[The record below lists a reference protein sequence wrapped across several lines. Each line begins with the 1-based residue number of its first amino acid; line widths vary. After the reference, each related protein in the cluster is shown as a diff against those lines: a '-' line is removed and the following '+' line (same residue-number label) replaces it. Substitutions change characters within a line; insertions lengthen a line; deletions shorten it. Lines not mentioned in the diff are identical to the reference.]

1 MLPEENLLIQRLFGE
16 RLFIDKDIYRIKV
29 NVGNKFS
36 WKVSYKYSDLFIV
49 SKIDIYK
56 KIIKLLPDFYRI
68 IQEFIKK
75 YPSFAKTLNSFN
87 PKDDFPDII
96 KKMCQSSVI
105 FKVGPMAS
113 VAGAVC
119 QYLAQTLSKN
129 NPYLSIENGGD
140 IYIKSPSDIV
150 TGLFLNNKYFKDN
163 IKIKI
168 KKDILPCGIASSSGT
183 LGHSLSLG
191 KSDLTMIIC
200 KSPVLADA
208 AATAVGNMVTTKD
221 DIQKTINYF
230 KKFEEILAIII
241 IKDDKI
247 GLYGDIELV

>member
-1 MLPEENLLIQRLFGE
+1 MLPEENLLIQRLFKD
-16 RLFIDKDIYRIKV
+16 RLFIDKDIYRVKVDIK
-29 NVGNKFS
+29 NKFS
-36 WKVSYKYSDLFIV
+36 WKVNYKYSDLFIV
-49 SKIDIYK
+49 SKIDIYE

-87 PKDDFPDII
+87 PKDEFPDII
-96 KKMCQSSVI
+96 KKMCFASVT

-129 NPYLSIENGGD
+129 NSYLLIENGGD
-140 IYIKSPSDIV
+140 IYIKSSSDIIAN
-150 TGLFLNNKYFKDN
+150 LFLNNKYFKDK

-168 KKDILPCGIASSSGT
+168 KKNILPCGIASSSGT

-191 KSDLTMIIC
+191 KSDLTTVIC
-200 KSPVLADA
+200 KSPIFADA
-208 AATAVGNMVTTKD
+208 AATAVGNMIINKD
-221 DIQKTINYF
+221 DIQKTIDYF
-230 KKFEEILAIII
+230 KKFNEILAMII